1 MFSPQIIEKR
11 KKLEADG
18 LVKLPLLLA
27 QQQAVWLSLP
37 EAARGK
43 DFSAAS
49 WQWVWKEGGEHPA
62 PSVCY
67 VGHLSPGPWVGAEQT

>member
-1 MFSPQIIEKR
+1 VFSPQIIEKR

-37 EAARGK
+37 KAARGK
-43 DFSAAS
+43 DLSAVS
-49 WQWVWKEGGEHPA
+49 WQ
-62 PSVCY
+62 
-67 VGHLSPGPWVGAEQT
+67 